1 MILRNA
7 RIAETG
13 SAEKKLFLINDR
25 LLADSVMESA
35 SGVRLV
41 KIMRRLMMAR
51 SESGYEELFT
61 GTFVA
66 EEDVFDYA
74 LENCVEIVPER
85 FYEIEWKEEFKKML
99 VEWFYSGGEWIRVAG
114 YGTD

>member
-1 MILRNA
+1 MDIA
-7 RIAETG
+7 RKI
-13 SAEKKLFLINDR
+13 LFLTRAR
-25 LLADSVMESA
+25 LSADFRTESA
-35 SGVRLV
+35 SGVQLV
-41 KIMRRLMMAR
+41 KIMRRLMMTR

-66 EEDVFDYA
+66 EEDAFDYA

-85 FYEIEWKEEFKKML
+85 FYKIKWKEEFKKML